1 MKKKKK
7 RKGRGKIGRKSMNGK
22 TEKEGMDGGRR
33 KARKKGRGEREEGM
47 MEGNDGGRSNV

>member
-47 MEGNDGGRSNV
+47 DGGK